1 MAIGY
6 SLWKGVVVGNISSR
20 DTGVKERLAF
30 ATFNS
35 SLNYFIH
42 PSARFG
48 PGIVARLRDRG
59 NRVRDGW
66 NQSLAR
72 FVEGVYLPDRVVV
85 F

>member
-6 SLWKGVVVGNISSR
+6 SSSKGAVVGNISSR

-30 ATFNS
+30 ANS

-42 PSARFG
+42 PSVRSG
-48 PGIVARLRDRG
+48 PGFVARLRDRG